1 MATSRNAEV
10 EKGIKVNP
18 FAARNF
24 PLAVRLYT
32 LYKERT
38 KNEFEVTHHL
48 SISQLERFCVS
59 ALAEDELTAVAMHLA
74 ECSECH
80 QRFVEELKRQMGSG
94 PSTFTLAPEFWFQ
107 HDHLDFDQ
115 LVGLAD
121 GKLDPSTREII
132 DIHLST
138 CEKCREDVR
147 SFLAFR
153 RADGGET
160 LQSRNEEE

>member
-1 MATSRNAEV
+1 M
-10 EKGIKVNP
+10 
-18 FAARNF
+18 
-24 PLAVRLYT
+24 
-32 LYKERT
+32 
-38 KNEFEVTHHL
+38 THHL

-59 ALAEDELTAVAMHLA
+59 ALAEDELTAVALHLA

-80 QRFVEELKRQMGSG
+80 HRFVEVLKRQIGPG

-107 HDHLDFDQ
+107 HEHLDFDQ

-121 GKLDPSTREII
+121 DKLDPSTREII

-153 RADGGET
+153 KAEGGAE
-160 LQSRNEEE
+160 SRSEEE

>member
-10 EKGIKVNP
+10 EKEIKVNP
-18 FAARNF
+18 FAARSF

-32 LYKERT
+32 LYKERK

-48 SISQLERFCVS
+48 SISQLERFCAS
-59 ALAEDELTAVAMHLA
+59 ALAEDELTAVALHLA

-80 QRFVEELKRQMGSG
+80 QRFVEELKRQIGP

-121 GKLDPSTREII
+121 EKLDASTREII

-147 SFLAFR
+147 SFLAYR
-153 RADGGET
+153 RAEGGES